1 MVFKHFWSLLLVALL
16 AAGAWAQSLGNA
28 GTIEGT
34 VTDQTGASV
43 PDAKVTIKNAV
54 SGYSRSATS
63 ATDGTFRLTNIPPNP
78 YHLEVMAAGFNDSAQ
93 DVAVRNAI
101 PVQVKV
107 KLAVAGGQTS
117 VTVEAAGADILENDP
132 SAHIDVDRSLLQ
144 KLPSGDPGGG
154 LSQAITYSTGGVAQ
168 DGNGLFHP
176 LGDHAQASFVVDGQ
190 PISDQQSKV
199 FSTQLPTSAIQSM
212 EVTTGTPDAEFGDK
226 SSLVAQIT
234 TRSGLGAPKVFGNVE
249 ANYGTF
255 GTAGGSVGLGFG
267 SAKFGNFIAA
277 DGVRSGRF
285 LDSPEYAP
293 IHDIGNNQTVFDR
306 LDYEPTGKDA
316 IHLNLFAARNWIQN
330 PNSYDQLSQD
340 QHQRVLTWS
349 IAPGYQHTVN
359 AHTLVTVN
367 PYIRKDQF
375 NYYASRDPFD
385 DTPATQNQNRQL
397 MNWGVRAD
405 VSTTKGR
412 HNLKYGVDL
421 KQTRLLENFGFGITD
436 PTFNSPCISS
446 DGSAVGDP
454 ALTSI
459 AQCTGA
465 GFQPSVASN
474 PNLTGAP
481 FSPALLPFD
490 LSRGGQLFNFHAAA
504 NVNQYAVYAQDAI
517 TAGNFIFN
525 VGFRFDVY
533 DGLVSKTGPQ
543 PRAGIAYHIK
553 KTGTVLRVSYARTF
567 ETPFNENL
575 LLSSATGTGGLA
587 QNVFGSTA
595 VAIEPGFR
603 NQFNAGFQQ
612 AVGKYLLIDAD
623 YFWKYT
629 HNSFDF
635 STLLNTT
642 ITFPIAWHNSKLD
655 GVTGRVSTTNLK
667 GFQAYWTFGHTRARY
682 FPPEDGGLI
691 PQGSPLAGGVFR
703 IDHDQAFQSTMSL
716 RYQRPKNAEWV
727 ALTYRF
733 DSGLVVSGVP
743 DAGAALAL
751 TPNQQVSIGLA
762 CNGVFATVASP
773 LTNCVGPGG
782 AQGVV
787 SSKLI
792 TLPQGG
798 YGPFASAE
806 NDDHNPDR
814 VKPRNV
820 LNLGIGTDNLLHKE
834 GTVRYTASLEI
845 QNLTNVE
852 ALYNFL
858 STFSGTHFLQPRSM
872 VAKIGMTF

>member
-1 MVFKHFWSLLLVALL
+1 MVLRYFWSLLLVALL
-16 AAGAWAQSLGNA
+16 AAGARAQSLGNA

-34 VTDQTGASV
+34 VTDQSGASV

-63 ATDGTFRLTNIPPNP
+63 AMDGTFRLTNIPPNP
-78 YHLEVMAAGFNDSAQ
+78 YHVEVTAAGFNTSQQ
-93 DVAVRNAI
+93 DVAVRNAV
-101 PVQVKV
+101 PLQVKV

-234 TRSGLGAPKVFGNVE
+234 TRSGLGAPKMFGNVE
-249 ANYGTF
+249 ANYGSF
-255 GTAGGSVGLGFG
+255 GTTGGSVGLGFG
-267 SAKFGNFIAA
+267 SAKYGNFIAA

-285 LDSPEYAP
+285 LDSPEYTP

-330 PNSYDQLSQD
+330 PNSYDQLTQD

-359 AHTLVTVN
+359 AHTLITVN

-436 PTFNSPCISS
+436 PTFNSPCINS
-446 DGSAVGDP
+446 DGSAVDDP
-454 ALTSI
+454 ALMSI

-465 GFQPSVASN
+465 GFQPNVTSN
-474 PNLTGAP
+474 PNVTGAP

-504 NVNQYAVYAQDAI
+504 NINQYALYAQDAI
-517 TAGNFIFN
+517 TAGNFLFN

-543 PRAGIAYHIK
+543 PRTGIAYNIK

-751 TPNQQVSIGLA
+751 TPNQQVTIGLA

-773 LTNCVGPGG
+773 IANCLGPGG

-787 SSKLI
+787 TSKLI

-858 STFSGTHFLQPRSM
+858 STFSGTHFLQPRSL